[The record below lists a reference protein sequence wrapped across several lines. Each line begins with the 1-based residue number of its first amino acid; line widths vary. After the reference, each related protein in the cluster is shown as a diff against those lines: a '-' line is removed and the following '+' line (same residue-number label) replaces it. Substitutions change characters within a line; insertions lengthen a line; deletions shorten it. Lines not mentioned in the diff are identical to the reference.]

1 MKPLFIFSS
10 LEHSTRLFPDLIL
23 SASSRTRLLFPLNFC
38 LYRYLYF
45 CSKFYLLGRVKR
57 PAVMGTVTSFFFPSL
72 QIIELD
78 FITCNK
84 PQQPLFSF
92 HFGPLALFPDLL
104 VLSSLAYCSQARNR
118 QANQISKNLTRVL
131 EPVN

>member
-10 LEHSTRLFPDLIL
+10 PEHSTRLFPGLIL
-23 SASSRTRLLFPLNFC
+23 SVSSQTLLLFPLNFC
-38 LYRYLYF
+38 LCHYLCF
-45 CSKFYLLGRVKR
+45 CRRFYPLGRVER
-57 PAVMGTVTSFFFPSL
+57 PTVMGTVTSFFSSSL

-78 FITCNK
+78 FITYNK

-92 HFGPLALFPDLL
+92 HFGPLALFPDIL
-104 VLSSLAYCSQARNR
+104 VLSSLSYCSQALNR

-131 EPVN
+131 ELVN